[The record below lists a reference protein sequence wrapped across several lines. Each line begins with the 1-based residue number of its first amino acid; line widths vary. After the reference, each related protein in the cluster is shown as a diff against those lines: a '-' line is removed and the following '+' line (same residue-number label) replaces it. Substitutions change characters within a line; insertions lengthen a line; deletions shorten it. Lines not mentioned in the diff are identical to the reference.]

1 MSGSLLTGLNT
12 FASVG
17 AAGSYMSFYPANGT
31 GKPPFYIFN
40 SLNFGSYPK
49 NFTAP
54 ILATAS
60 FYVSLQWNKSIQIL
74 YGDEDWPLFI
84 CSGVLNRIRL
94 ACGQYKIRIAGFFSV
109 TIPLGYLGILPLS
122 WPSKMKSVG
131 TFGHQVQPA
140 TISKILFRILKI
152 QNRIAHSSFS

>member
-1 MSGSLLTGLNT
+1 MLVCNETSRFRFSTVMKT
-12 FASVG
+12 DRFS
-17 AAGSYMSFYPANGT
+17 
-31 GKPPFYIFN
+31 
-40 SLNFGSYPK
+40 
-49 NFTAP
+49 
-54 ILATAS
+54 
-60 FYVSLQWNKSIQIL
+60 
-74 YGDEDWPLFI
+74 I